1 MCWSMKA
8 GDLVRDIEEDRL
20 GVVSLPWGCLG
31 VVEVDF
37 GNGESE
43 GMHVSQLELCKKE
56 EK

>member
-20 GVVSLPWGCLG
+20 GIVSLPWGVLG

-43 GMHVSQLELCKKE
+43 GMHVSQLELCE
-56 EK
+56 EEE